1 MTATSTTGTLTAFPG
16 LAPGRYAIDPA
27 HSDIGFTARH
37 LMVAKVRGQ
46 FTDFTAEVVVGETA
60 ADSRVHA
67 EAQVASVD
75 TRVAERDAHLR
86 SPDFFDVEQYPT
98 MTFTS
103 TSVDEASMTGDLT
116 IKGITRPVTFDL
128 EFVGA
133 SADPWGGRRAGFE
146 ASTEVSRKDW
156 GLTWNVAVEGG
167 GVLVGDKVKLHLDVA
182 LVASTDPAAD
192 GETAAESSTDSA

>member
-1 MTATSTTGTLTAFPG
+1 MTASSDTGTQTAFPG

-46 FTDFTAEVVVGETA
+46 FTDFTSEVVVGETA
-60 ADSRVHA
+60 ADSRVSA
-67 EAQVASVD
+67 EVQVASID
-75 TRVAERDAHLR
+75 TRVAERDTHLR
-86 SPDFFDVEQYPT
+86 SPDFFDVERHPT

-103 TSVDEASMTGDLT
+103 TSIDESSMTGDLT
-116 IKGITRPVTFDL
+116 IRDITRPVTFDL

-156 GLTWNVAVEGG
+156 GLTWNVAIEGG
-167 GVLVGDKVKLHLDVA
+167 GVLVGDKVTLHLDVE

-192 GETAAESSTDSA
+192 AESPADSA

>member
-1 MTATSTTGTLTAFPG
+1 MTASSDTGTQTAFPG

-46 FTDFTAEVVVGETA
+46 FTHFTSEVVVGETA
-60 ADSRVHA
+60 ADSRVSA
-67 EAQVASVD
+67 EVQVASID
-75 TRVAERDAHLR
+75 TRVAERDTHLR
-86 SPDFFDVEQYPT
+86 SPDFFDVERHPT

-103 TSVDEASMTGDLT
+103 TSIDESSMTGDLT
-116 IKGITRPVTFDL
+116 IRDITRPVTFDL

-156 GLTWNVAVEGG
+156 GLTWNVAIEGG
-167 GVLVGDKVKLHLDVA
+167 GVLVGDKVTLHLDVE

-192 GETAAESSTDSA
+192 AESPADSA